1 MDEGLNRADPLA
13 DDALPARAE
22 AEGASELEI
31 PIELPEASSESTS
44 SAFDV
49 VEAPRPVP
57 ASNFAV
63 SGDNDTAYAARAF
76 IGNVFESAKKTEA
89 PVVKRLPAH
98 AATAGVVPCFRD
110 RAEQIRQMLVSNSC
124 LALLLLDASHLAQI
138 EHDYGASIYDQA
150 RNILTNLILDMR
162 GVETRRDDLVTV
174 AEEHGDVFLIFL
186 TKKREERPF
195 GQGDLETMADRIH
208 GYLTRRLSRMTSSYL
223 KGRPK
228 LSIGYGLVLH
238 NPLIKEDRLI
248 LQLIDDARRMAH
260 LQDQRLKVKSK
271 ELLQEIIL
279 KEDVKT
285 LFQPIIDLNSRTTL
299 GFEAL
304 TRGPQGTEYE
314 SPYMLFDVAT
324 ESDLLFELDRLCRRN
339 ALTSA
344 SILKPTHKLFVN
356 LLPTTIRD
364 PEFQGERMLEF
375 LEANHLSPSRI
386 VLEITER
393 LAIENYDLFLEAMK
407 VFTDQGFSI
416 AIDDMGAG
424 YSGLEK
430 IVHLNPRYLK
440 FDLMMVRDIDTSFV
454 KREMLKAIH
463 SLARNVG
470 ADVIAEG
477 IERVEELETLLEL
490 EIPYGQGFLF
500 SRPSGQLFEIATAAQ
515 SAVAEMPGLIVD

>member
-1 MDEGLNRADPLA
+1 MEDLTNRAAEPAPVEATGIEEIVVPIPERSQPPVADLPASIAGAFLGNVLEAAMLVEPESQTEPKLLPAVATASVPCYRDRMDE
-13 DDALPARAE
+13 
-22 AEGASELEI
+22 
-31 PIELPEASSESTS
+31 
-44 SAFDV
+44 
-49 VEAPRPVP
+49 
-57 ASNFAV
+57 
-63 SGDNDTAYAARAF
+63 
-76 IGNVFESAKKTEA
+76 
-89 PVVKRLPAH
+89 
-98 AATAGVVPCFRD
+98 
-110 RAEQIRQMLVSNSC
+110 IRVMLVANRC
-124 LALLLLDASHLAQI
+124 LALLFIDASHLAQV
-138 EHDYGASIYDQA
+138 EHDYGGSIYDQV
-150 RNILTNLILDMR
+150 RDILQNLILEMR

-174 AEEHGDVFLIFL
+174 AENHGDVFLIFL
-186 TKKREERPF
+186 TKKREGRPF

-208 GYLTRRLSRMTSSYL
+208 SYLTRRLSRMTSSYL

-228 LSIGYGLVLH
+228 IGIGYGLVVH
-238 NPLIKEDRLI
+238 NPLIREDRLV
-248 LQLIDDARRMAH
+248 LQLIEDAKRMAQ
-260 LQDQRLKVKSK
+260 LQEQRLWMKSK

-279 KEDVKT
+279 KEDVRT
-285 LFQPIIDLNSRTTL
+285 FFQPIIDLNTRATL
-299 GFEAL
+299 GFEGL

-344 SILKPTHKLFVN
+344 SAMKPAHKLFVN

-375 LEANHLSPSRI
+375 LEERSLAPSRI

-407 VFTDQGFSI
+407 TFTDQGFAV

-430 IVHLNPRYLK
+430 IVRLNPRYLK

-463 SLARNVG
+463 SLASNMG

-477 IERVEELETLLEL
+477 IERVEELETLLDL
-490 EIPYGQGFLF
+490 GIPYGQGFLF
-500 SRPSGQLFEIATAAQ
+500 ARPQIQLIEVPTVAQ
-515 SAVAEMPGLIVD
+515 RAVAGVPGLIVD

>member
-1 MDEGLNRADPLA
+1 
-13 DDALPARAE
+13 
-22 AEGASELEI
+22 
-31 PIELPEASSESTS
+31 
-44 SAFDV
+44 
-49 VEAPRPVP
+49 
-57 ASNFAV
+57 
-63 SGDNDTAYAARAF
+63 
-76 IGNVFESAKKTEA
+76 
-89 PVVKRLPAH
+89 
-98 AATAGVVPCFRD
+98 
-110 RAEQIRQMLVSNSC
+110 
-124 LALLLLDASHLAQI
+124 
-138 EHDYGASIYDQA
+138 
-150 RNILTNLILDMR
+150 
-162 GVETRRDDLVTV
+162 
-174 AEEHGDVFLIFL
+174 
-186 TKKREERPF
+186 
-195 GQGDLETMADRIH
+195 MADRIH
-208 GYLTRRLSRMTSSYL
+208 SHLTRRLTRMTSSYL

-228 LSIGYGLVLH
+228 LGIGYGLVLH
-238 NPLIKEDRLI
+238 NPLIKEDRLV
-248 LQLIDDARRMAH
+248 LQLIEDARRMAQ
-260 LQDQRLKVKSK
+260 LQQQRLWVKSK

-279 KEDVKT
+279 KEDVRT
-285 LFQPIIDLNSRTTL
+285 VFQPIIDLNTRATL
-299 GFEAL
+299 GYEGL

-314 SPYMLFDVAT
+314 SPYMLFDVAG

-344 SILKPTHKLFVN
+344 SLLKPAHKLFVN

-393 LAIENYDLFLEAMK
+393 LAIESYDLFLEAMK
-407 VFTDQGFSI
+407 TFTDQGFAI

-463 SLARNVG
+463 SLASNVG

-500 SRPSGQLFEIATAAQ
+500 ARPQSHLFEVPTVAQ
-515 SAVAEMPGLIVD
+515 RAVAEVPGLIVD